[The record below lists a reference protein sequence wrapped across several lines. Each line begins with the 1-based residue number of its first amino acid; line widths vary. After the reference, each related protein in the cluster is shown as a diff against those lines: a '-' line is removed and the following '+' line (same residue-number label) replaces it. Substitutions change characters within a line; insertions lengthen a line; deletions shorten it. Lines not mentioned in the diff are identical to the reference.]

1 MLAPLHETFP
11 PLVFFILIHPQGI
24 SWSTE
29 DAREWDI
36 LGYNIYREVSS
47 MKYWVKI
54 SLMVSR
60 GSGFHHYHRYNK
72 FYDDISTPG
81 LNQVKSKKLGR
92 ILTKYFTTLFLK
104 LYQQINGV
112 QSESLKWK
120 CVFIYALQFIRS
132 SPIRQQNLIKA
143 KSKS

>member
-1 MLAPLHETFP
+1 
-11 PLVFFILIHPQGI
+11 
-24 SWSTE
+24 
-29 DAREWDI
+29 
-36 LGYNIYREVSS
+36 
-47 MKYWVKI
+47 MKWVKK

-60 GSGFHHYHRYNK
+60 GSGFHHYYCYNK
-72 FYDDISTPG
+72 FYNDISTAG
-81 LNQVKSKKLGR
+81 LNQVKSKKVGR

-104 LYQQINGV
+104 LYQQINRV
-112 QSESLKWK
+112 QSEILKWR